1 MSDLEQ
7 YRQEIDELDEQ
18 LVRLFLRRME
28 VTGKVG
34 EYKLAHGMQVL
45 DRERERRVLA
55 KRASLAVD
63 IRQEED
69 VKELFQ
75 TIMAISRRRQQ
86 ELIDRSGTGTVR
98 KTNVVLI
105 GMPGSGKSCVGAA
118 LAERL
123 GMPLVETDAMVV
135 EKTGRSIPDIFAQ
148 DGEAAFRREETAA
161 ARPGRGHGGDGHLHR
176 RRDHPPAGEYGDP
189 QRHRHRLFPGP
200 GPQGHRQH
208 GAGRPATAQRGA
220 GPGIPVV

>member
-1 MSDLEQ
+1 MTDLDRERDAIWSDLEQ

-75 TIMAISRRRQQ
+75 TMHRPS
-86 ELIDRSGTGTVR
+86 
-98 KTNVVLI
+98 
-105 GMPGSGKSCVGAA
+105 
-118 LAERL
+118 
-123 GMPLVETDAMVV
+123 
-135 EKTGRSIPDIFAQ
+135 
-148 DGEAAFRREETAA
+148 AA
-161 ARPGRGHGGDGHLHR
+161 AGSRS
-176 RRDHPPAGEYGDP
+176 
-189 QRHRHRLFPGP
+189 
-200 GPQGHRQH
+200 
-208 GAGRPATAQRGA
+208 
-220 GPGIPVV
+220 